1 MELCGHGYLEDLFLA
16 HQKRNAPREA
26 NVAPMEMNE
35 LFSSNW
41 NFDFFDDYQI
51 PSPSS
56 QFPNYCSSQE
66 SLLSPPTLHPDQNIF
81 TELHQYPLSIE
92 SLAHQLLDS
101 PISPPRIT
109 SSSYSPCDDAPFFP
123 VQERTLPS
131 SMMMEEGEATL
142 LHSDDF
148 NQTIGMQG
156 DCKPESMESPNNQ
169 VPVYFEAGPCVGAKN
184 NRASK
189 KLEGQ
194 PSKNLMAERRRRKR
208 LNDRL
213 SMLRSI
219 IPKISKM
226 DRTSILGDTI
236 DYMKELLQKINH
248 LQYHSEFGP
257 YHLNIM
263 DIINDMKPNEM
274 LVRNTPKFDV
284 ERRDV
289 EMRIEICCA
298 AKPGLLLS
306 TVSKLEAL
314 GLDIQ
319 ECVISCFND
328 FAMQASCSEEMQQRN
343 LTSTGDIKQALFRN
357 AGYGG
362 RCL

>member
-16 HQKRNAPREA
+16 HQKSNPPSEA

-35 LFSSNW
+35 LFSSDW
-41 NFDFFDDYQI
+41 NFDFFEDYQI

-56 QFPNYCSSQE
+56 HFPNYCYSQE
-66 SLLSPPTLHPDQNIF
+66 PLLSPPTHHQDQNIF
-81 TELHQYPLSIE
+81 AELHQYPLSIE
-92 SLAHQLLDS
+92 SLARQLLDS
-101 PISPPRIT
+101 PISSPRIT
-109 SSSYSPCDDAPFFP
+109 SSSYSPCNDAPLFP
-123 VQERTLPS
+123 VQEITLPS
-131 SMMMEEGEATL
+131 CMTMEEGEAAF
-142 LHSDDF
+142 LHADDF
-148 NQTIGMQG
+148 NQALGMRG
-156 DCKPESMESPNNQ
+156 DCEPELMESPNNQ
-169 VPVYFEAGPCVGAKN
+169 VPAHFEAGPRVGAKN
-184 NRASK
+184 NRDSK

-219 IPKISKM
+219 VPKISKM

-248 LQYHSEFGP
+248 LQYHSFGP

-263 DIINDMKPNEM
+263 DIIKDMKPNEM

-284 ERRDV
+284 ERRDMETRV
-289 EMRIEICCA
+289 EICCA

-328 FAMQASCSEEMQQRN
+328 FAMQASCSEEVQQRN

>member
-16 HQKRNAPREA
+16 HQERNPPWEA
-26 NVAPMEMNE
+26 NVAPMELNE
-35 LFSSNW
+35 LFSSDW
-41 NFDFFDDYQI
+41 NYDFFDDYRI

-56 QFPNYCSSQE
+56 HFPNYCSSQE
-66 SLLSPPTLHPDQNIF
+66 SLLSPPTHHPDQNIF
-81 TELHQYPLSIE
+81 SELPQYPLSIE

-101 PISPPRIT
+101 PISPPRIA
-109 SSSYSPCDDAPFFP
+109 SSSYSPCDDAPLFP
-123 VQERTLPS
+123 VQERTLPLS
-131 SMMMEEGEATL
+131 VMTEEGEATF
-142 LHSDDF
+142 LHADGF
-148 NQTIGMQG
+148 KQTIGMQG

-169 VPVYFEAGPCVGAKN
+169 VPVFSAAGPSVGAKN
-184 NRASK
+184 NRARK
-189 KLEGQ
+189 KSGGQ

-219 IPKISKM
+219 VPKISKM
-226 DRTSILGDTI
+226 DRTSILCDTI

-248 LQYHSEFGP
+248 LQHDSQFGP

-263 DIINDMKPNEM
+263 DIIEDMKPNEM
-274 LVRNTPKFDV
+274 LVRNTPKFNV

-289 EMRIEICCA
+289 ETRIEICCA
-298 AKPGLLLS
+298 TKPGLLLS
-306 TVSKLEAL
+306 MVSKLDAL
-314 GLDIQ
+314 GLDMQ

>member
-16 HQKRNAPREA
+16 HQKRNAPWEA

-66 SLLSPPTLHPDQNIF
+66 SLLSPPTLYPDQNIF
-81 TELHQYPLSIE
+81 TELHQYPLSME

-101 PISPPRIT
+101 PISSPRIT
-109 SSSYSPCDDAPFFP
+109 SSSYTLCDDAPLFP
-123 VQERTLPS
+123 VQERTLPP

-148 NQTIGMQG
+148 NQTIGMRG

-169 VPVYFEAGPCVGAKN
+169 APVYFEAGPRVGVKN

-189 KLEGQ
+189 KSEGQ

-219 IPKISKM
+219 VPKIS
-226 DRTSILGDTI
+226 
-236 DYMKELLQKINH
+236 
-248 LQYHSEFGP
+248 
-257 YHLNIM
+257 
-263 DIINDMKPNEM
+263 
-274 LVRNTPKFDV
+274 KFDV

-289 EMRIEICCA
+289 ETRIEICCA

-306 TVSKLEAL
+306 MVSKLEAL